1 MAQALYLS
9 ESDENYIILNQR
21 EQYGEVQIALMKR
34 SKGLQRGGGVM
45 EDTELSGLV
54 RGFLNRQGGMN
65 ITVTE
70 SMLNELGDALS
81 RELGDMNLYA
91 KRRDEDAYLK
101 ALRGCCGME
110 KVLRIL
116 GISTE
121 TVQRKEDNCYT
132 AVKIGN
138 ATFPVRTWDTPGRNG
153 Q

>member
-34 SKGLQRGGGVM
+34 NKGLQRGGGVM

-70 SMLNELGDALS
+70 SMLNEIGAYMAATMRDINYAQKSGNLRNETLHRWKLLSAARVLETLGIPYQ
-81 RELGDMNLYA
+81 RELTG
-91 KRRDEDAYLK
+91 
-101 ALRGCCGME
+101 RGEYVSATICG
-110 KVLRIL
+110 VTF
-116 GISTE
+116 STE
-121 TVQRKEDNCYT
+121 MEAD
-132 AVKIGN
+132 
-138 ATFPVRTWDTPGRNG
+138 
-153 Q
+153 

>member
-1 MAQALYLS
+1 MAQALYLR

-34 SKGLQRGGGVM
+34 NKGLQRGGGVM

-54 RGFLNRQGGMN
+54 RGFLNRQSGMN

-91 KRRDEDAYLK
+91 KRRDENRRRE

-121 TVQRKEDNCYT
+121 TVQRKEDNRYI
-132 AVKIGN
+132 AVKIGDV
-138 ATFPVRTWDTPGRNG
+138 TFPVRTWDVPERNA

>member
-1 MAQALYLS
+1 MAQALYLRETDGS
-9 ESDENYIILNQR
+9 RIILNQR
-21 EQYGEVQIALMKR
+21 EQYGEVQIAQMKGNE
-34 SKGLQRGGGVM
+34 GLQGGGVM

-54 RGFLNRQGGMN
+54 RGFLNRQSGMN

-81 RELGDMNLYA
+81 REFGDMNLYA
-91 KRRDEDAYLK
+91 QRRDENRYRE

-121 TVQRKEDNCYT
+121 TVQRKEDNRYA
-132 AVKIGN
+132 AVKIGD
-138 ATFPVRTWDTPGRNG
+138 ATFPVRTWDVPGRNA